1 MSDNDTSDDDA
12 TNVVPAERF
21 RKSILGFQRLRTADI
36 DRFNL
41 LEWTNISRDIINE
54 LFPIRVGKYGRL
66 DHPVAYLKST
76 ALVERWRTIGGDEQ
90 QNVIDRL
97 KEEEERERNNQMRA
111 AGRERRA
118 SGRRGGDDN
127 LARTPT
133 NKSSTKKKLR
143 VEQQVDEDD
152 GIVGTPL
159 IGTSGHTTNPPQLL
173 RRFSELKMSDDDND
187 DDDGDG
193 AFVDVHSSTC
203 RGISIATIDAS
214 KIKEKDKV
222 RTGYAHAVG
231 NAHRSTAHY
240 LSNNNAE
247 WPFGQ
252 DIAGYL
258 MNHNAND
265 GDEHIWVC
273 KRIVEDE
280 EMVRFSFFH
289 KRCTGVV
296 ESGTTGL
303 CTECKTSQYRLYRTC
318 REEVDKREAAHDGP
332 MLTGRI
338 DYHKFNT
345 PSILMP
351 GIEEYQKQIHVLRTK
366 MWKKNLAIKLLRQQ
380 EIAVEGVNHDILFDE
395 KTLHE
400 AYSKLG
406 KESEV
411 KEKQMMDILY
421 QECMVVRRR
430 MNERGNAKGHIYT
443 PLMIRFAIMLRKK
456 VSQDNYDFFRRV
468 FGLPTNATL
477 CEYKNADTTSEDGIM
492 HETCMQ
498 QAQWMIDKNIPLRDF
513 KRYVAMS
520 FDSHVIRDKL
530 GELYILT

>member
-1 MSDNDTSDDDA
+1 MSDSDTSDDDA
-12 TNVVPAERF
+12 TNVVPAEQF
-21 RKSILGFQRLRTADI
+21 RESILGFQRLRTANI

-41 LEWTNISRDIINE
+41 LDWTRQ
-54 LFPIRVGKYGRL
+54 GRL

-76 ALVERWRTIGGDEQ
+76 ALVERWRMIGGDEQ

-97 KEEEERERNNQMRA
+97 EEEEERERNNQMRA
-111 AGRERRA
+111 ADRERRA
-118 SGRRGGDDN
+118 SVRRGGDDN

-143 VEQQVDEDD
+143 VEQQVDEEDW
-152 GIVGTPL
+152 IIGTPL

-173 RRFSELKMSDDDND
+173 RRFSELKMNDDDND

-193 AFVDVHSSTC
+193 AFVDVHAPTTC

-265 GDEHIWVC
+265 GDEHTWVC

-289 KRCTGVV
+289 KRCTGV
-296 ESGTTGL
+296 
-303 CTECKTSQYRLYRTC
+303 
-318 REEVDKREAAHDGP
+318 A
-332 MLTGRI
+332 
-338 DYHKFNT
+338 KFGS
-345 PSILMP
+345 PV
-351 GIEEYQKQIHVLRTK
+351 VLSY
-366 MWKKNLAIKLLRQQ
+366 NSELA
-380 EIAVEGVNHDILFDE
+380 VN
-395 KTLHE
+395 
-400 AYSKLG
+400 
-406 KESEV
+406 
-411 KEKQMMDILY
+411 
-421 QECMVVRRR
+421 R
-430 MNERGNAKGHIYT
+430 
-443 PLMIRFAIMLRKK
+443 MLRIKK
-456 VSQDNYDFFRRV
+456 YMLEQS
-468 FGLPTNATL
+468 
-477 CEYKNADTTSEDGIM
+477 
-492 HETCMQ
+492 
-498 QAQWMIDKNIPLRDF
+498 
-513 KRYVAMS
+513 
-520 FDSHVIRDKL
+520 
-530 GELYILT
+530 